1 MIRPA
6 RSEEA
11 AVVRGIVHD
20 AYSHYVPRIGK
31 LPGPM
36 LDDYAARIAAGQ
48 VWVLEDEGRICGI
61 LVLEDQS
68 SALLLDNIAVAP
80 SAQGKGCGRRL
91 MAFAEEEARR
101 RGHDAIILYTHV
113 LMTENVA
120 LYRRAGYA
128 ETGRVSEK
136 GFERV
141 YMRKNLPSQAGAA
154 AR

>member
-11 AVVRGIVHD
+11 AVVRSIVHD

-31 LPGPM
+31 PPGPM
-36 LDDYAARIAAGQ
+36 LDDYAGRIAAGQ
-48 VWVLEDEGRICGI
+48 VWVLDEEGNICGI

-91 MAFAEEEARR
+91 MVFAEEEARR

-113 LMTENVA
+113 LMTENIA
-120 LYRRAGYA
+120 LYRRGGYA

-136 GFERV
+136 GFDRV
-141 YMRKNLPSQAGAA
+141 YMRKDLPGQAGAA